1 MVAAAD
7 QLRKAWKNGNLI
19 PVVGAGVSK
28 GAADLPDWSQLL
40 TRGRDFVRNRPRL
53 ASQHQHICQILDAHL
68 QSGSL
73 LIGFSALRDA
83 LLQDGPGAYDA
94 FLESVFGRPVVTNT
108 AVLNAIRSLG
118 PRVIVTTNLDTLLTD
133 YSAVS
138 TPLLATWQ
146 QPARILNLLRGDSG
160 VIHLHGVY
168 TDPQSVILTES
179 DYTRINLSPSDQQA
193 VIRSLFY
200 SGVLLFIGCS
210 ADGVGDPH
218 LRPILQQ
225 FASMAG
231 SGPND
236 VHPHFF
242 LHKGQLSA
250 DDRVLLRS
258 AGITPVCYG
267 DDFTQLPAWLESI
280 PEHKPVISCT
290 QMRHTVMSIRTA
302 GSLSEVLSIIR
313 TFIEE
318 IFSGRQI
325 RVAFAR
331 KVQSAGRTRLRMEGL
346 IPTGATH
353 NEFSYPQTLASWAL
367 IEGRILDWQA
377 ARNPQLPGRC
387 DFTRLQLL
395 GKFET
400 VRRLLM
406 ETDPADKVLPTYL
419 DPNSIR
425 RKTVDESLELADI
438 YQHWVGKQARPH
450 YSQFVSLP
458 VPVIDR
464 IQNQPAEGWPE
475 YGVLN
480 IDSLDPDP
488 LLTTQT
494 APLLEL
500 ASHLT
505 ALGIEHLQLKGR
517 L

>member
-19 PVVGAGVSK
+19 PFVGAGVSK
-28 GAADLPDWSQLL
+28 GAADLPDWRQLL
-40 TRGRDFVRNRPRL
+40 TLGKDFVCNRPRL
-53 ASQHQHICQILDAHL
+53 ASQQQHICQILDAHL

-83 LLQDGPGAYDA
+83 LLQDGPTAFDA
-94 FLESVFGRPVVTNT
+94 FLESVFGRPVVKNT
-108 AVLNAIRSLG
+108 AVLRALRSLK
-118 PRVIVTTNLDTLLTD
+118 PRVIVTTNLDTLLTEHR
-133 YSAVS
+133 AVS
-138 TPLLATWQ
+138 APLLATWQ
-146 QPARILNLLRGDSG
+146 QPARILNLLRGDTG

-168 TDPQSVILTES
+168 TNPQSVILTES
-179 DYTRINLSPSDQQA
+179 DYTRINLSHSDQQS

-200 SGVLLFIGCS
+200 SGVLLFVGCS

-225 FASMAG
+225 FAEIAG
-231 SGPND
+231 SGPSD

-267 DDFTQLPAWLESI
+267 DDFSQLPAWLEAISD
-280 PEHKPVISCT
+280 HKPVTSVAPI
-290 QMRHTVMSIRTA
+290 RHTVMSIRTA
-302 GSLSEVLSIIR
+302 ESLSEVLSVIR

-318 IFSGRQI
+318 IFTGRHI

-367 IEGRILDWQA
+367 IEGRIFDWQA

-387 DFTRLQLL
+387 DFERLKLL
-395 GKFET
+395 GKFEV
-400 VRRLLM
+400 VRHLLM
-406 ETDPADKVLPTYL
+406 ETDPADKVLPAYL
-419 DPNSIR
+419 DPLSIR
-425 RKTVDESLELADI
+425 RKTEDNCLELADI
-438 YQHWVGKQARPH
+438 YQHWVGKQAIPH
-450 YSQFVSLP
+450 YSQFISVP

-464 IQNQPAEGWPE
+464 VQNQPADGWPE

-480 IDSLDPDP
+480 IDSLDSDP
-488 LLTTQT
+488 LLTNQT

-505 ALGIEHLQLKGR
+505 ALGIEHLQWKGR